1 MLFILGLPGL
11 AHLGIFL
18 EVPCGPPLP
27 SCLLI
32 VKGPEHPG
40 SSFPTSACYLMD
52 SQAWVT
58 FLSVGFMYAQAFG
71 AGEGNQK
78 PVLLGDCS
86 TASEALGLEPEPG
99 LCGCLHVS

>member
-1 MLFILGLPGL
+1 MLELKQSSSYLEDSSNHFLERTASSSKRFSASGMQVEGENFILNWMWYGKGFQHLLFILGLPGL

-40 SSFPTSACYLMD
+40 SSF
-52 SQAWVT
+52 
-58 FLSVGFMYAQAFG
+58 
-71 AGEGNQK
+71 
-78 PVLLGDCS
+78 
-86 TASEALGLEPEPG
+86 
-99 LCGCLHVS
+99 